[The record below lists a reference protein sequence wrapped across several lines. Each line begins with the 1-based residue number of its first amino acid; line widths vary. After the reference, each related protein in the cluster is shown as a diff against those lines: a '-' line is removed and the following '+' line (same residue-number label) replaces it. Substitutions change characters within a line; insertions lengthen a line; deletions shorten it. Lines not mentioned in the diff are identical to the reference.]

1 MPGFQFAP
9 YDLPATASALRE
21 EVRSFLNNNLMNRET
36 RELARSWSGYDPAF
50 SRALGERG
58 WLGMTW
64 PKEYGGHERSAAERY
79 IVIEELLAMG
89 APVGAHWIADRQ
101 SGPLLLRFGTEQQK
115 RKLLPGMAR
124 GEIFFCI
131 GMSEP
136 NAGSD
141 LASVRTRAHKV
152 EGGWRINGQKIWTSG
167 ARTAHIM
174 IALVRTGADEQRH
187 AGLSQFLIDLRN
199 SDGLTVRPIADLTGA
214 THFNEVFFD
223 DVFVP
228 DDMLLGREGDS
239 WHQVTSELAFERSG
253 PERYMSCMRLLIE
266 YVRSVGPEPSG
277 AETLLIGRLTGELW
291 ALRQMSVSIAGQL
304 EAGEHPAT
312 EAAIVKDL
320 GTSFEQDTPKLIQAL
335 ARDDLDLNGNSPFAQ
350 ALAHLLQS
358 APSFSLRGGTREILR
373 GIIARDLGLR

>member
-9 YDLPATASALRE
+9 YDLPAGAAALRR
-21 EVRSFLNNNLMNRET
+21 EVREFLRTTLTNRET

-50 SRALGERG
+50 SRALGKRG

-64 PKEYGGHERSAAERY
+64 PKQYGGHERSAAERY
-79 IVIEELLAMG
+79 VVIEELLAAG

-141 LASVRTRAHKV
+141 LASVRTRGRKV

-174 IALVRTGADEQRH
+174 IALVRTGEDEQRH
-187 AGLSQFLIDLRN
+187 AGLSQFLIDLKS

-228 DDMLLGREGDS
+228 DAMLLGREGDG

-253 PERYMSCMRLLIE
+253 PERYMSCMRLMIE
-266 YVRSVGPEPSG
+266 FLRAVGAHPTE
-277 AETLLIGRLTGELW
+277 AEALLIGRLTAELW
-291 ALRQMSVSIAGQL
+291 TLRQMSMSIAGQL
-304 EAGEHPAT
+304 EAGQNPAT

-320 GTSFEQDTPKLIQAL
+320 GTSFEQDMPKAIQAI
-335 ARDDLDLNGNSPFAQ
+335 ARDDLDLNGDLPFAQ

-373 GIIARDLGLR
+373 GIIARELGLR